1 MTGPHPGGFTPRED
15 YMPEKDPTATSPLV
29 SILAALT
36 DLSGRLDRIEE
47 QQNEIIE
54 KLLDLNLEPEMYNVE
69 S

>member
-1 MTGPHPGGFTPRED
+1 
-15 YMPEKDPTATSPLV
+15 MPEKDPTATSPLV